1 MRISFRSSGGRGEY
15 EISGET
21 SDGLTPKDMLNKQI
35 VFRIADDWIVKTGV
49 YAVRDSGKVRLRI
62 KGEDSDMQIQRQLA
76 VALLLPSPV
85 RSAHSLETGG
95 NRIFDDFIAD
105 EVEISGDEAIFSLD
119 KIVLRDRTATTEIS
133 VPKRA
138 EQVRELW
145 SRKDELVPDSGQL
158 LLQHKAKVT
167 AGRPIRRFSERIYRD
182 LAESISTID
191 DETRMLFIGSGDLLP
206 ALQSLANTP
215 IAEPLFKVDLIPVE
229 EVELKRRTVKAWKRW
244 ANARGAVARRF
255 REDVRKAYRSA
266 CFVCGNKFPATV
278 LSSAGV
284 DAAHIL
290 PWRTYEL
297 DEVRNGLCLCKVHHW
312 AFDEGLL
319 RIREFGSKYYA
330 EIPPETRMELMT
342 LGNNFSLR
350 ALEAVEGEI
359 PSIRLPEDPLQ
370 WPRREF
376 LEILNDL
383 QAKS

>member
-21 SDGLTPKDMLNKQI
+21 SDGLSAKDMLNKQI
-35 VFRIADDWIVKTGV
+35 VFRIADGWIVKTGV
-49 YAVRDSGKVRLRI
+49 YAVRDSGKIRLRI
-62 KGEDSDMQIQRQLA
+62 RSEASDMQIQRQLA

-85 RSAHSLETGG
+85 RSTTSLETSGAH
-95 NRIFDDFIAD
+95 IFDDFIAD
-105 EVEISGDEAIFSLD
+105 DVEVNGDEAIFSLD
-119 KIVLRDRTATTEIS
+119 KIVLRDKTATTEIS
-133 VPKRA
+133 IPRRA

-145 SRKDELVPDSGQL
+145 NRKDELTPDSGRL
-158 LLQHKAKVT
+158 LLNHKARVT
-167 AGRPIRRFSERIYRD
+167 TGDPIRRVSERIYRD

-215 IAEPLFKVDLIPVE
+215 ITEPLFKVDLIPIE

-244 ANARGAVARRF
+244 ANARGSIARRF
-255 REDVRKAYRSA
+255 REDVRKAYRST
-266 CFVCGNKFPATV
+266 CFMCGNKFPATI

-297 DEVRNGLCLCKVHHW
+297 DEVRNGLCLCKTHHW

-319 RIREFGSKYYA
+319 QVRESGGKYYI
-330 EIPPETRMELMT
+330 EIPTETKMEIMT
-342 LGNNFSLR
+342 LGDDFSLR
-350 ALEAVEGEI
+350 AIESVEGEI
-359 PSIRLPEDPLQ
+359 PSIRLPEDPLK

-376 LEILNDL
+376 LEILNGL